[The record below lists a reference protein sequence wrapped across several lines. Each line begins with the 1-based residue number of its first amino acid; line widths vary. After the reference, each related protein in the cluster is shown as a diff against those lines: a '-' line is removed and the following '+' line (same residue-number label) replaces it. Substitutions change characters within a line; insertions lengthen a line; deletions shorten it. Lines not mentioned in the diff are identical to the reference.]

1 MCRQRHSRSPS
12 WSPARDHEQQHLHP
26 EAVSPIRLEDL
37 QAGIVIEFLAGQCI
51 CDVPAHVIVADAP
64 GIRIAMR
71 ALSYFCRRPWANSRE
86 AAQGLIGLVVR
97 PGQGPL

>member
-1 MCRQRHSRSPS
+1 LY
-12 WSPARDHEQQHLHP
+12 A
-26 EAVSPIRLEDL
+26 EAVSTIRLEDF
-37 QAGIVIEFLAGQCI
+37 QARIIIEFLAGQGI

-71 ALSYFCRRPWANSRE
+71 ALSYFCRRPWANSWE